1 VNWQKKIRGYLKD
14 RHLSHG
20 WLADELGVS
29 KAAVGHWLTGK
40 RGIKLEHAKRLSAT
54 CGVPLHEILD
64 SDDPGILTAEETA
77 FIHRLR
83 QLPQEQRKALL
94 TLMSTPPPEFGQ

>member
-1 VNWQKKIRGYLKD
+1 
-14 RHLSHG
+14 
-20 WLADELGVS
+20 
-29 KAAVGHWLTGK
+29 
-40 RGIKLEHAKRLSAT
+40 
-54 CGVPLHEILD
+54 LD